1 MFHGAFFTK
10 RSHLSAAAKYE
21 QQVKTLDLKELFSCE
36 GKTAL
41 VTGSARGLGEAVSLG
56 LAQFGASLILSD
68 INYPQQTAERVK
80 ALGAKCVAVETDV
93 SDENQVKDLADRAL
107 AAYGKVDILVN
118 NAGISQL
125 SYTPTEDLVIDEWD
139 HVVNTNLR
147 GTFLCCQK
155 IGKHMIAAGGG
166 SIVNIATTAGVTG
179 VPRAPAYC
187 ASKAGVI
194 LLTKSLALEWARY
207 QIRVNAV
214 APHYL
219 ETELTRG
226 LRESTRVH
234 DSLIRQIPLRR
245 FGKTSEVVGA
255 ILYLCSQA
263 SSYVTGTVIPVDGG
277 YLAQ

>member
-1 MFHGAFFTK
+1 M
-10 RSHLSAAAKYE
+10 
-21 QQVKTLDLKELFSCE
+21 KELFSCE

-41 VTGSARGLGEAVSLG
+41 VTGSAQGLGKDIALG
-56 LAQFGASLILSD
+56 LAHFGAFLVLTD
-68 INYPQQTAERVK
+68 ITYPKQTVERIE
-80 ALGAKCVAVETDV
+80 AMGARCMAVETDI
-93 SDENQVKDLADRAL
+93 SDENQVKAL
-107 AAYGKVDILVN
+107 AASAHSACGKVDILVN

-125 SYTPTEDLVIDEWD
+125 SYTPTEDLPIKEWD
-139 HVVNTNLR
+139 RIVATNLK

-155 IGKHMIAAGGG
+155 IGKLMIASGGG
-166 SIVNIATTAGVTG
+166 TIVNIATTAGVSG

-207 QIRVNAV
+207 HIRVNAI

-226 LRESTRVH
+226 LRESTKVYN
-234 DSLIRQIPLRR
+234 SLIRQIPLQR

-255 ILYLCSQA
+255 VVFLCAEA
-263 SSYVTGTVIPVDGG
+263 SSYVTGAVIPVDGG

>member
-1 MFHGAFFTK
+1 MDA
-10 RSHLSAAAKYE
+10 R
-21 QQVKTLDLKELFSCE
+21 ELFSCE

-41 VTGSARGLGEAVSLG
+41 VTGSARGLGADISMA
-56 LAQFGASLILSD
+56 LARFGASLILSD
-68 INYPQQTAERVK
+68 ISYPEKTLQRIRAMGSE
-80 ALGAKCVAVETDV
+80 CVAVEADIA
-93 SDENQVKDLADRAL
+93 DEKQVKDLAAGAL
-107 AAYGKVDILVN
+107 SAYGKVDILVN

-125 SYTPTEDLVIDEWD
+125 RYTPSEDLSIDEWNR
-139 HVVNTNLR
+139 VVETNLR

-155 IGKHMIAAGGG
+155 IGKQMIDGGG
-166 SIVNIATTAGVTG
+166 GNIVNVATTAGITG

-194 LLTKSLALEWARY
+194 LLTRSLALEWARY
-207 QIRVNAV
+207 HIRVNAI

-226 LRESTRVH
+226 LRESEKIK
-234 DSLIRQIPLRR
+234 DALIGQIPLRR

-255 ILYLCSQA
+255 VIFLCSEA
-263 SSYVTGTVIPVDGG
+263 SSYVTGAVIPVDGG